1 MGDAP
6 FPSEYVLI
14 VFYMHMPVPMQEEF
28 RRKFAGAEVT
38 IHKSEPGVPVPP
50 GKQ

>member
-6 FPSEYVLI
+6 LPSEHVLI
-14 VFYMHMPVPMQEEF
+14 VFYQHMPEPLQEEF

-38 IHKSEPGVPVPP
+38 IYQSQPGVPVPP
-50 GKQ
+50 GK